1 MCIRDSKSNVEKD
14 KENPFKLKKMLG
26 ELIITE
32 LFNNDEAAKAANSF
46 ENVTVNKNIPDEME
60 EIILENDISIHLPK
74 FLAENGILKSS
85 SEGRRLISS
94 GGFKINNEKYDK
106 LDINSKDLINKTIQI
121 GKRNFIRII
130 KK

>member
-1 MCIRDSKSNVEKD
+1 M
-14 KENPFKLKKMLG
+14 LKIVSCNQQNYKKIL
-26 ELIITE
+26 
-32 LFNNDEAAKAANSF
+32 
-46 ENVTVNKNIPDEME
+46 NKY
-60 EIILENDISIHLPK
+60 LEND
-74 FLAENGILKSS
+74 ILKSS

-106 LDINSKDLINKTIQI
+106 LDINSDELIDKTIQV

>member
-1 MCIRDSKSNVEKD
+1 
-14 KENPFKLKKMLG
+14 MLG
-26 ELIITE
+26 VLIITE
-32 LFNNDEAAKAANSF
+32 LFNNDEATKAANSF

-106 LDINSKDLINKTIQI
+106 LDINSEDLIDKTIQI
-121 GKRNFIRII
+121 GKRNFLRII